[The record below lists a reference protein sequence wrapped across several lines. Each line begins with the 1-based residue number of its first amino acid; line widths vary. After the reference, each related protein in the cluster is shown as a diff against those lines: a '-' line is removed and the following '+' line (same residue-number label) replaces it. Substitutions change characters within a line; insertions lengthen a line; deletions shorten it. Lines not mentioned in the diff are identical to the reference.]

1 MKFSEVLVELENG
14 AIAAREGWNGKNV
27 YIFIVKGEAVKHA
40 IYECYG
46 DPETECPV
54 LDVCDAIYM
63 KTADDKLVPWL
74 VSQIDM
80 LADDWSIL

>member
-14 AIAAREGWNGKNV
+14 AIAAREGWNGKNM
-27 YIFIVKGEAVKHA
+27 YIFIVKGDAVKQA
-40 IYECYG
+40 IYERYG
-46 DPETECPV
+46 DAENDCPI

-74 VSQIDM
+74 ASQTDM
-80 LADDWSIL
+80 LANDWSVL

>member
-14 AIAAREGWNGKNV
+14 AIAAREGWNGKGM
-27 YIFIVKGEAVKHA
+27 YIFIVKGDSVKQA
-40 IYECYG
+40 LYEHYG
-46 DPETECPV
+46 DPETECPI

-74 VSQIDM
+74 ASQTDIF
-80 LADDWSIL
+80 ADDWSIL

>member
-1 MKFSEVLVELENG
+1 MKFSKVLVKLENG
-14 AIAAREGWNGKNV
+14 DIAVREGWNGKNM

-40 IYECYG
+40 IYERYG

-74 VSQIDM
+74 ASQTDM
-80 LADDWSIL
+80 LADDWSVL